1 MKNSIT
7 QNNFARKALIAALW
21 LVIWQLLYMVIDT
34 EVLFVSPVGVL
45 KTLCNLVKDGL
56 FWQSVF
62 ASFLRIVEG
71 YLLAVIIGTVFAV
84 LTFVIPFAHEFFY
97 PVISLV
103 RAAPVASFIILT
115 LVWLKSSTVPAF
127 ISFLMVF
134 PVVWTSV
141 SEGIRRTDKKLL
153 EMAKIYNFGTVNTIK
168 LIYIPSVL
176 PFFKTA
182 CVTGLSLAW
191 KSGIAAEVICT
202 PKFSIGKQL
211 YNSKIYLETPE
222 LFAWTAVVVI
232 MSVIVEKLFVAV
244 INYFVDRYYIK
255 SRG

>member
-7 QNNFARKALIAALW
+7 QNNIIRKTVIALLW
-21 LVIWQLLYMVIDT
+21 LAIWQLLYMVIDM

-45 KTLCNLVKDGL
+45 KTLFDLVKDGL

-62 ASFLRIVEG
+62 ASFFRVIEG
-71 YLLAVIIGTVFAV
+71 YIIAVIAGTLFAV
-84 LTFVIPFAHEFFY
+84 ITVVVPFAYEFFY

-103 RAAPVASFIILT
+103 RAAPVVSFIILT
-115 LVWLKSSTVPAF
+115 LVWLKSGTVPAF

-153 EMAKIYNFGTVNTIK
+153 EMAGIFNFGKIKTIEN
-168 LIYIPSVL
+168 IYIPSVL

-232 MSVIVEKLFVAV
+232 MSVIVEKLFVV
-244 INYFVDRYYIK
+244 LINYIVERYYL
-255 SRG
+255 RRRC

>member
-7 QNNFARKALIAALW
+7 QNKIKSKIVIALLW
-21 LVIWQLLYMVIDT
+21 LAIWQLLYMVIDM

-45 KTLCNLVKDGL
+45 KTLCKLIQDGL

-62 ASFLRIVEG
+62 MSFLRVTQG
-71 YLLAVIIGTVFAV
+71 YIIAVVLGTVFAV
-84 LTFVIPFAHEFFY
+84 ITVVIPFAYDFFY

-103 RAAPVASFIILT
+103 KAAPVVSFIILT
-115 LVWLKSSTVPAF
+115 LVWLKSGTVPAF

-134 PVVWTSV
+134 PVVWTNV

-153 EMAKIYNFGTVNTIK
+153 EMAKIFDFGRIKTVKN
-168 LIYIPSVL
+168 IYIPSVL

-202 PKFSIGKQL
+202 PKLSIGKQL

-244 INYFVDRYYIK
+244 INLVVDRYYLK
-255 SRG
+255 RRC

>member
-1 MKNSIT
+1 MIT
-7 QNNFARKALIAALW
+7 
-21 LVIWQLLYMVIDT
+21 V
-34 EVLFVSPVGVL
+34 
-45 KTLCNLVKDGL
+45 
-56 FWQSVF
+56 
-62 ASFLRIVEG
+62 
-71 YLLAVIIGTVFAV
+71 
-84 LTFVIPFAHEFFY
+84 VIPFAYDFFY

-103 RAAPVASFIILT
+103 KAAPVVSFIILT
-115 LVWLKSSTVPAF
+115 LVWLKSGTVPAF

-134 PVVWTSV
+134 PVVWTNV

-153 EMAKIYNFGTVNTIK
+153 EMAKIFDFGRIKTVKN
-168 LIYIPSVL
+168 IYIPSVL

-202 PKFSIGKQL
+202 PQLSIGKQL

-232 MSVIVEKLFVAV
+232 LSGIVEKLFVAV
-244 INYFVDRYYIK
+244 INFVVDRYYLK
-255 SRG
+255 RRC

>member
-7 QNNFARKALIAALW
+7 QNKVISKIIIALLW
-21 LVIWQLLYMVIDT
+21 LAIWQVAYMIIDM

-45 KTLCNLVKDGL
+45 KTLFNLVQDGL

-62 ASFLRIVEG
+62 ASFFRVLEG
-71 YLLAVIIGTVFAV
+71 YIIAVILGAV
-84 LTFVIPFAHEFFY
+84 VAVVTLVIPFAYDFFY
-97 PVISLV
+97 PIISLV
-103 RAAPVASFIILT
+103 RAAPVVSFIILT
-115 LVWLKSSTVPAF
+115 LVWLKSGTVPAF

-134 PVVWTSV
+134 PVVWTNV

-153 EMAKIYNFGTVNTIK
+153 EMAKIFNFGKLKTIEN
-168 LIYIPSVL
+168 IYIPSVL

-202 PKFSIGKQL
+202 PKLSIGKQL

-232 MSVIVEKLFVAV
+232 MSVIVEKLFVML
-244 INYFVDRYYIK
+244 INFVVDRYYL
-255 SRG
+255 RRRC